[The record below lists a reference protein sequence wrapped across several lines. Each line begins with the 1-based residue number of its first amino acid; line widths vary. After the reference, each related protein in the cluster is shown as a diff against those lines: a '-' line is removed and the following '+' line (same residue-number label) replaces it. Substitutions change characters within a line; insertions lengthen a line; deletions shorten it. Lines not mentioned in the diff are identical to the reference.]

1 MPTREELVAW
11 LTAQGSEASRRD
23 LARSFGL
30 RGAQRTELRA
40 LLKELGVEGTVE
52 RGRSRRVRAPGAPP
66 NVGVIDVFDI
76 DEDGEPLAHPVDWQG
91 ADQPPLVRVG
101 KPLARMADPGV
112 GDRLLARL
120 EPSGENI
127 WVALP
132 LKRLAKGK
140 ATVLG
145 IFRRTGDGG
154 RIEPAERGAR
164 HELLVAPADIGTAV
178 DGDLVLA
185 EVTGGRQYGL
195 ASARIVER
203 IGHQDDAHAI
213 SLLAIHAAHIP
224 VDFVPETLAE
234 AAAAHPV
241 GAAGRVDLRDIPL
254 VTIDGADARDF
265 DDAVFA
271 EPDEAADNAGGWHL
285 IVAIA
290 DVAWYVRP
298 GSALDRDAYL
308 RGNSVYFADRVVP
321 MLPEALSADLCSL
334 RPREDRACLAAH
346 LWIDDAG
353 RLKRHRFERGLMRSA
368 ARLTYEIVQRARDK
382 GPQGEDAHV
391 LERVIAPL
399 YAAYGVLEAARKKRG
414 ALEIDLP
421 ERKVVFD
428 AQGEIAAV
436 APVVRLDSHR
446 LIEEFMITANVA
458 AARELERLV
467 RPCMYRIH
475 DAPDPEKVEAL
486 RKTLATFGVDAE
498 RGDAAKPAF
507 FNRLLARLADHPHFR
522 LVNEL
527 VLRAQMQ
534 AVYSPDN
541 IGHFGLALSRYAHFT
556 SPIRRYA
563 DLLVHRALVAGLGLG
578 AGALAPDPGDFT
590 ALGEHISQCERR
602 AVAAERDAMN
612 RYLARWLETRVGDTF
627 SGTVRGM
634 SRAGLFVAIADGATD
649 GFVPFAR
656 MPRDRWDLDES
667 GSRMTGRNTSQVI
680 RLGDPVEVRLVEAK
694 GLTGSVLL
702 ELMDSGGPASGT
714 RRPARGGVRM
724 PGRRRR

>member
-1 MPTREELVAW
+1 VPTREELVAW
-11 LTAQGSEASRRD
+11 LAAQGSEASRRD

-40 LLKELGVEGTVE
+40 LLKELESEGTVE

-91 ADQPPLVRVG
+91 TDPPPLVRVG

-120 EPSGENI
+120 EPAGENI
-127 WVALP
+127 WVARP

-185 EVTGGRQYGL
+185 EVTGGRLYGL

-224 VDFVPETLAE
+224 VDFAPETLAE
-234 AAAAHPV
+234 ASAAQPV
-241 GAAGRVDLRDIPL
+241 GPAGRVDLRDIPL

-271 EPDEAADNAGGWHL
+271 EPDEAADNPGGWHL

-308 RGNSVYFADRVVP
+308 RGNSVYFPDRVVP

-346 LWIDDAG
+346 LWIDAAG
-353 RLKRHRFERGLMRSA
+353 RLQRHRFERGLMRSA

-391 LERVIAPL
+391 LERVVAPL
-399 YAAYGVLEAARKKRG
+399 YAAFAVLEAARRKRG

-475 DAPDPEKVEAL
+475 DAPAPEKVEAL
-486 RKTLATFGVDAE
+486 RKTLATFGVDAT
-498 RGDAAKPAF
+498 RGDASKPAF
-507 FNRLLARLADHPHFR
+507 FNRLLARLADHPQFR

-541 IGHFGLALSRYAHFT
+541 IGHFGLALARYAHFT

-563 DLLVHRALVAGLGLG
+563 DLLVHRALVAGLRFGG
-578 AGALAPDPGDFT
+578 GALPDNPGDFT

-667 GSRMTGRNTSQVI
+667 GSRMTGRNTGQVI

-702 ELMDSGGPASGT
+702 ELMDAGGPAHGT
-714 RRPARGGVRM
+714 RRPTRGGARM